1 MTPLRKLFTTA
12 AAAGGLLLLPTGAS
26 AASYDTAP
34 AAEDDLQRLSLEELS
49 QVRVTSV
56 SRRPE
61 ALADAP
67 ASIFVLDAEDI
78 RRSGAASLPELLRL
92 APNLNVQRVNAVDY
106 AISARGF
113 NGFEPSNKL
122 LVLVDGRSI
131 YSTLSSGVFWDA
143 HEIMLGD
150 IERIE
155 VISGPGGTL
164 YGANAVNGVINIT
177 TRSAQSTV
185 GTALNVGVGSEDRTL
200 TLRHGGLLGSAAAW
214 RLYVQG
220 TQRDDSFRADG
231 SDATDAAQ
239 GLRAGGRMDWA
250 AGVNQLTV
258 QGDVFS
264 NRVTV
269 NEDFSGIGTRVSG
282 GNLLGRWT
290 RPLGSGELQVQGYYD
305 RFERDEGV
313 SLETTDTWDIAVQHA
328 VGLGRHQIVWGGGY
342 RSVASGFEP
351 TPGGAFLDPQK
362 RTLTLANAFITDQI
376 ALGSGVNLTIG
387 AKIED
392 NSFTG
397 REFLPSVRLAWKRP
411 AGDLLWAAVSRAS
424 RTPNRIERDLTLPGF
439 LVGGDF
445 RSESLTAWEI
455 GYRAS
460 PTPNVLFSISAF
472 YNQYDDLRTASLD
485 PVTVFPIRLTNHG
498 EGETWGLEA
507 WGSVDVTDRW
517 RISAGASTLEKNFEV
532 RGGNDISGLASTGD
546 DPRHQV
552 SLLSQADLSANLE
565 LDVRL
570 RAVDALAATDS
581 WVDADIRLGWRPTQ
595 AVELAVSGQN
605 LLSERRFETGDPA
618 RRRAFGRSLYVTLRT
633 VF

>member
-1 MTPLRKLFTTA
+1 MRPLRPVLAIAATA
-12 AAAGGLLLLPTGAS
+12 IVLLPPAIAGAS
-26 AASYDTAP
+26 SYSEGAI
-34 AAEDDLQRLSLEELS
+34 ADLDLDRLSLEELA
-49 QVRVTSV
+49 QVEVTSV

-67 ASIFVLDAEDI
+67 ASIFVIDAEDI

-131 YSTLSSGVFWDA
+131 YSTLSSGVFWDGRD
-143 HEIMLGD
+143 ITLGD

-185 GTALNVGVGSEDRTL
+185 GTTSSLGVGSEDRTF

-214 RLYVQG
+214 RVYVQG
-220 TQRDDSFRADG
+220 VQRDDSFRADG
-231 SDATDAAQ
+231 RDATDGAE

-250 AGVNQLTV
+250 IGANELTL

-264 NRVTV
+264 NRVAV
-269 NEDFSGIGTRVSG
+269 NEDFSGLATRVSG

-290 RPLGSGELQVQGYYD
+290 RPVGAGELQLQAYYD
-305 RFERDEGV
+305 RFERDERS
-313 SLETTDTWDIAVQHA
+313 SLETSDTWDVALQHS
-328 VGLGRHQIVWGGGY
+328 VSLGRHHLVWGGGY
-342 RSVASGFEP
+342 RSVASAFHP
-351 TPGGAFLDPQK
+351 PPGGAFLDPEK
-362 RTLTLANAFITDQI
+362 RALTLANAFVTDRI
-376 ALGSGVNLTIG
+376 ALGSGVSLTVG
-387 AKIED
+387 AKIEE

-397 REFLPSVRLAWKRP
+397 QEFLPSVRLAWKRP
-411 AGDLLWAAVSRAS
+411 GGDLVWGAISRAS
-424 RTPNRIERDLTLPGF
+424 RTPNRIERGLTLPGF
-439 LVGGDF
+439 LEPGDF
-445 RSESLTAWEI
+445 KSESLTAWEV

-472 YNQYDDLRTASLD
+472 YNQYDDLRTVSLD
-485 PVTVFPIRLTNHG
+485 PVTILPFRFTNHG
-498 EGETWGLEA
+498 EGETFGIEA
-507 WGSVDVTDRW
+507 WGSVDVTAAW
-517 RISAGASTLEKNFEV
+517 RISAGVATLEKDFEV

-546 DPRHQV
+546 DPRYQV
-552 SLLSQADLSANLE
+552 QLQSQSDLSPDLE

-570 RAVDALAATDS
+570 RAVDALAATDGY
-581 WVDADIRLGWRPTQ
+581 VDADIRLGWRPTP
-595 AVELAVSGQN
+595 AIELAVTGKN
-605 LLSERRFETGDPA
+605 LLSERRFETGDPN
-618 RRRAFGRSLYVTLRT
+618 RRRAFGRSVYVTLRT
-633 VF
+633 AF

>member
-1 MTPLRKLFTTA
+1 MTPLQPLFAIA
-12 AAAGGLLLLPTGAS
+12 AAACALVSPAAASALVDDAAS
-26 AASYDTAP
+26 AAEA
-34 AAEDDLQRLSLEELS
+34 DLQRLSLEELA

-61 ALADAP
+61 ALAEAP
-67 ASIFVLDAEDI
+67 ASIFVIDAEDI

-143 HEIMLGD
+143 REIMLGD
-150 IERIE
+150 IKRIE

-177 TRSAQSTV
+177 TRGAQGTV
-185 GTALNVGVGSEDRTL
+185 GTALNLGVGSEDNTL

-231 SDATDAAQ
+231 SDATDAAE
-239 GLRAGGRMDWA
+239 GLRAGGRLDWA
-250 AGVNQLTV
+250 VGVSQLTL
-258 QGDVFS
+258 QGDVYAS
-264 NRVTV
+264 RVAV
-269 NEDFSGIGTRVSG
+269 NEDFCGLSTRVSG
-282 GNLLGRWT
+282 GNVLGRWT
-290 RPLGSGELQVQGYYD
+290 RPLAAGELQIQGYYD

-313 SLETTDTWDIAVQHA
+313 TLETSDTWDIAVQHS
-328 VGLGRHQIVWGGGY
+328 VGLGRHHIVWGGGY
-342 RSVASGFEP
+342 RSVASEFVP
-351 TPGGAFLDPQK
+351 APGGAFLDPQK
-362 RTLTLANAFITDQI
+362 QTLTLANAFVTDRI
-376 ALGSGVNLTIG
+376 ALGSGVSLTLG

-397 REFLPSVRLAWKRP
+397 GEFLPSVRLAWKRP
-411 AGDLLWAAVSRAS
+411 GGDLVWGAISRAS
-424 RTPNRIERDLTLPGF
+424 RTPNRIERGLTLPGF
-439 LVGGDF
+439 LEPGDF

-472 YNQYDDLRTASLD
+472 YNQYDDLRTVSLD
-485 PVTVFPIRLTNHG
+485 PVTFLPFRFTNHG

-507 WGSVDVTDRW
+507 WASVDVNDRW
-517 RISAGASTLEKNFEV
+517 RISAGASTLEKDFQLS
-532 RGGNDISGLASTGD
+532 GGNDITGLASTGD
-546 DPRHQV
+546 DPGYQV
-552 SLLSQADLSANLE
+552 SLLSQADLSPDLE

-570 RAVDALAATDS
+570 RAVDALATTDS
-581 WVDADIRLGWRPTQ
+581 WVDADIRLGWRPNDI
-595 AVELAVSGQN
+595 VELAVSGKN

-618 RRRAFGRSLYVTLRT
+618 RRRAFGRSVYVTLRT
-633 VF
+633 AF

>member
-1 MTPLRKLFTTA
+1 MTPLRPLFTVA
-12 AAAGGLLLLPTGAS
+12 AAVSAPLLPAAANASAHNAAS
-26 AASYDTAP
+26 AA
-34 AAEDDLQRLSLEELS
+34 EEELERLSLEELS

-67 ASIFVLDAEDI
+67 ASIFVIDAEDI

-92 APNLNVQRVNAVDY
+92 APNLNVQRINAVDY

-113 NGFEPSNKL
+113 NGFETSNKL

-143 HEIMLGD
+143 REIMLGD

-185 GTALNVGVGSEDRTL
+185 GTALNLGVGSEDNVL

-214 RLYVQG
+214 RLYAQG
-220 TQRDDSFRADG
+220 IRRDDSFRADG
-231 SDATDAAQ
+231 SDATDAAE
-239 GLRAGGRMDWA
+239 GLRAGGRLDWA
-250 AGVNQLTV
+250 LGSSQLTL
-258 QGDVFS
+258 QGDAFS
-264 NRVTV
+264 NRVAV
-269 NEDFSGIGTRVSG
+269 NEDFSGLSTRITG
-282 GNLLGRWT
+282 GNVIGRWT
-290 RPLGSGELQVQGYYD
+290 RPLGSGEFQLQAYYD
-305 RFERDEGV
+305 RFERDERV
-313 SLETTDTWDIAVQHA
+313 SLETSDTWDIAVQHS
-328 VGLGRHQIVWGGGY
+328 VGLGHHQIVWGGGY
-342 RSVASGFEP
+342 RSVASEFEP
-351 TPGGAFLDPQK
+351 APGGAFLDPQR
-362 RTLTLANAFITDQI
+362 RTLTLANAFVTDQI
-376 ALGSGVNLTIG
+376 ALGSGVNLTLG

-411 AGDLLWAAVSRAS
+411 GGDLLWGAVSRAS
-424 RTPNRIERDLTLPGF
+424 RTPNRIERGLTLPGF
-439 LVGGDF
+439 LEPGDF
-445 RSESLTAWEI
+445 KSESLTAWEV

-472 YNQYDDLRTASLD
+472 YNQYDDLRTVSLD
-485 PVTVFPIRLTNHG
+485 PVTLLPFRFTNHG

-507 WGSVDVTDRW
+507 WASVDVNDRW
-517 RISAGASTLEKNFEV
+517 RISAGAGTLEKAF
-532 RGGNDISGLASTGD
+532 RLSGGNDISGLASTGD
-546 DPRHQV
+546 DPGYQV
-552 SLLSQADLSANLE
+552 SLLSQADLSSTLE

-570 RAVDALAATDS
+570 RAVDKLAATDS
-581 WVDADIRLGWRPTQ
+581 WVDADIRLGWRPNN
-595 AVELAVSGQN
+595 AVELAVSGKN
-605 LLSERRFETGDPA
+605 LLSEQRFETGDPN
-618 RRRAFGRSLYVTLRT
+618 RRRAFGRAVYVTLRT
-633 VF
+633 AF